1 LIKLAQAPKGGGG
14 ERTIYEAM
22 KESLMNRMAA
32 EITLSSN
39 SGVTM
44 KKWRVLFGLKQ
55 SEVARKMSI
64 SPSVLSDYEKGK
76 RRSPKVG

>member
-1 LIKLAQAPKGGGG
+1 
-14 ERTIYEAM
+14 
-22 KESLMNRMAA
+22 
-32 EITLSSN
+32 
-39 SGVTM
+39 M